1 MLKKSVSVAL
11 LAGVFAL
18 AGTTAA
24 AADEPVDLGTAH
36 VVDSAGV
43 LSGGSADI
51 DAAVADL
58 YESANVDLY
67 VVYVD
72 TFTDP
77 TDAAEWTNTTAEQ
90 NNLGPTDY
98 LLAVAIDDRAYYLS
112 GDSSGPVSDE
122 ELAEIENT
130 LVEPELRDDNWE
142 GAALAAADGLNDA
155 AGGSGSGSGG
165 GIWLVVGL
173 AVVAGI
179 ALIAFLALRRR
190 RAGAGSAQGRTG
202 AAGAPAQA
210 AAPQV
215 PLSELQQQASSAL
228 VQTDD
233 AVQTSAEEL
242 GFAVASYGDAAAPF
256 QTALDEAKRQL
267 GEAFALRQKLD
278 DAQPD
283 SEQQT
288 REWNARIIHLCEAA
302 NAVLDEQAE
311 AFDELR
317 ALEKNLPA
325 AIAAVRSDLAATE
338 PRIAATETT
347 LADLTSRFTDSTLAT
362 VRDNP
367 AQAAERLT
375 FATTALAAAEGD
387 VADNEP
393 SEAAVG
399 VRAAEDAVAQA
410 RHLLDAVGTVGTDL
424 AATRSA
430 IDSAMV
436 DLHRDTADA
445 RALAATGDA
454 RGAIGS
460 VEASTTAVIAE
471 VQRSLGGGPIDAHG
485 LAQKLELANRD
496 IDGVLGAVRDQQAQ
510 NRRAAAALR
519 QVLGSAES
527 KVSAATDFISARR
540 GGVGAEAR
548 TRLSEASRLV
558 STAHSRAE
566 ADPAEALAYAQR
578 ADDLAAQ
585 AIQLAEQDVAGFS
598 SQGGYGGMPG
608 VPGTRSGGGGDGM
621 LGAVLG
627 GILINTVLG
636 GGNRGGGMFG
646 GGGGGFGGGGFGGFG
661 GGGGGGRS
669 GGGFSGGG
677 GGRRGGGRSAGSFG
691 GGGTRSRRGGGRF

>member
-1 MLKKSVSVAL
+1 MLRKTFSVAV
-11 LAGVFAL
+11 LATVFAF
-18 AGTTAA
+18 AGATAA
-24 AADEPVDLGTAH
+24 AAEEPVDLGTTH

-43 LSGGSADI
+43 LGGG
-51 DAAVADL
+51 DAEIESAVAEL
-58 YESANVDLY
+58 YDSSGVDLY

-72 TFTDP
+72 TFANP
-77 TDAAEWTNTTAEQ
+77 TDAADWTNTTAEQ

-98 LLAVAIDDRAYYLS
+98 LLAVAVNDRAYYLS
-112 GDSSGPVSDE
+112 GDSAGPVSEE
-122 ELAEIENT
+122 ELADIENT
-130 LVEPELRDDNWE
+130 LVEPELRDSDWT
-142 GAALAAADGLNDA
+142 GAALAAASGLDDA
-155 AGGSGSGSGG
+155 AGGSGAGSGG
-165 GIWLVVGL
+165 GVWLVVGL
-173 AVVAGI
+173 AVIVGI
-179 ALIAFLALRRR
+179 GLIAFFALRRR
-190 RAGAGSAQGRTG
+190 RGAGAGAARGRAG
-202 AAGAPAQA
+202 SAGAPAQA

-215 PLSELQQQASSAL
+215 PLAELQQQASSAL

-242 GFAVASYGDAAAPF
+242 GFAVASYGTAAAPF
-256 QTALDEAKRQL
+256 QTALDEAKRHL

-283 SEQQT
+283 SEEQA
-288 REWNARIIHLCEAA
+288 REWNARIIHLCEQA
-302 NAVLDEQAE
+302 NDVLDEQAE

-325 AIAAVRSDLAATE
+325 AIATVRADLAATE
-338 PRIAATETT
+338 PRIATTEATLID
-347 LADLTSRFTDSTLAT
+347 LASRFTDSTLAT

-367 AQAAERLT
+367 QQASERLT
-375 FATTALAAAEGD
+375 FATTALAGAEGD
-387 VADNEP
+387 VAGNEP

-410 RHLLDAVGTVGTDL
+410 RHLLDAVDTVGADL

-430 IDSAMV
+430 IDSAVV

-445 RALAATGDA
+445 RALAATADPQ
-454 RGAIGS
+454 GAVGS
-460 VEASTTAVIAE
+460 VEASTAAVIAD
-471 VQRSLGGGPIDAHG
+471 VQRSLSGGPIDAHG

-558 STAHSRAE
+558 STAHARAE
-566 ADPAEALAYAQR
+566 SDPAEALAYAQR

-585 AIQLAEQDVAGFS
+585 AIQLAEQDVQGFS
-598 SQGGYGGMPG
+598 SNAGGYGFPGMG
-608 VPGTRSGGGGDGM
+608 NRGSGGSDGM

-627 GILINTVLG
+627 GILINSVLGG
-636 GGNRGGGMFG
+636 GGNRGGGMFD
-646 GGGGGFGGGGFGGFG
+646 GGGFGGGGFGG
-661 GGGGGGRS
+661 GGGRS
-669 GGGFSGGG
+669 GGGFGGGGGG